1 MRYSK
6 AGLGITVQMLFQFIS
21 YFGSF
26 NLSRGKKPNEEISYF
41 LSRTQHKNKAV
52 WTQSKSTQLQA
63 ARWLQGRF
71 VGSPSPG
78 AGGRGPFWRA
88 RTLLEDVPVPQAHC
102 PAERSGL
109 GLRHLLSRC
118 LQGLFHL
125 EEDLETLFLPTY
137 GVLSTALAALWTR
150 GAVGAHSGTALRGL
164 PQRGRY
170 PGGHDTACSPCPH

>member
-26 NLSRGKKPNEEISYF
+26 NLSRGKKTQRGDFLLFVPNAA
-41 LSRTQHKNKAV
+41 QK
-52 WTQSKSTQLQA
+52 QSCLDPKQKHPTASSPLA
-63 ARWLQGRF
+63 AGVLHRLPG
-71 VGSPSPG
+71 PG
-78 AGGRGPFWRA
+78 AGGHGPFWRA
-88 RTLLEDVPVPQAHC
+88 RTLLEDVPVPKAHC

-125 EEDLETLFLPTY
+125 EEDLETLFLPTH
-137 GVLSTALAALWTR
+137 GVLSTSLAALWTR
-150 GAVGAHSGTALRGL
+150 GAVGAHSGAALGGL

-170 PGGHDTACSPCPH
+170 PGGHDTACSPFPH